1 MTHNVPAIAR
11 WFKEAAIEWF
21 DDSKPGWWP
30 TLAAAWKESLDK
42 ARGVSQ
48 H

>member
-1 MTHNVPAIAR
+1 MTHNLPAIGR
-11 WFKEAAIEWF
+11 WFKEAADERF
-21 DDSKPGWWP
+21 DDCKPEWCP

-42 ARGVSQ
+42 ARGISQ